1 VQFFFEDTAP
11 HGFNIYVL
19 DEANQVEVYQK
30 LVGEKDELIA
40 SVNSFY
46 TSVKDERSISSKL
59 INFNLP
65 QYYDVIHPDNGD
77 SYIVPYRNDSGY
89 KRPQKVASA

>member
-1 VQFFFEDTAP
+1 
-11 HGFNIYVL
+11 
-19 DEANQVEVYQK
+19 
-30 LVGEKDELIA
+30 
-40 SVNSFY
+40 
-46 TSVKDERSISSKL
+46 VKDERSISSKL